1 MLNKK
6 IIYFLI
12 IVFSLISFFIYI
24 SYWQK
29 DISQKIEVYSSGI
42 KYPLWL
48 LDTDGL
54 NMLSVIILKDK
65 EFCHIEIFDQNGN
78 LLLEKGKKK
87 IFSIRYSKT
96 AFFENIIIGS
106 IYFNVSLTRVISTFL
121 YIFFISLSFMVITS
135 LYFKNVEKTKKLLE
149 LNEELSE
156 ANEELEQTIR
166 ELEQTQ
172 ESLIISEKM
181 AALGKLMLNIA
192 HDINTPIGII
202 FTASTEIEN
211 ILESNRTDKETLK
224 QLSKI
229 IIKNSQKIAEI
240 ISSLKK
246 TAIHEVSD
254 NFSKF
259 NIKELV
265 EDIVDTL
272 SLNLKKNNIKT
283 IIDVDDKN
291 IFSNPGVIAQILMN
305 LISNT
310 VDHAFKDE
318 KSEKIISISAE
329 VNKKHLKIIVS
340 DNGVGIDEKIQR
352 KIFDPFFTTDKEK
365 GTGLGLSIVHQ
376 LVVKILKG
384 HIEVKSDK
392 GKGTTFIIIIP
403 LKEENNG

>member
-1 MLNKK
+1 MISKK
-6 IIYFLI
+6 PIYFLI
-12 IVFSLISFFIYI
+12 ILFSLLSFCLYLTF
-24 SYWQK
+24 WHK
-29 DISQKIEVYSSGI
+29 DITQKIEVYSSGI
-42 KYPLWL
+42 EYPLWL
-48 LDTDGL
+48 LDIDNL
-54 NMLSVIILKDK
+54 DLLSTVILKDK

-87 IFSIRYSKT
+87 IFSIRYSKA
-96 AFFENIIIGS
+96 AFFEDIIIGT
-106 IYFNVSLTRVISTFL
+106 IYFDISLNRVISTFL
-121 YIFFISLSFMVITS
+121 YILLISLSFMIIAS
-135 LYFKNVEKTKKLLE
+135 LYFKNAEKNEKLLE

-156 ANEELEQTIR
+156 TNEELEQTIR

-181 AALGKLMLNIA
+181 AALGKLMLSVA

-211 ILESNRTDKETLK
+211 ILESNITDKETLK

-272 SLNLKKNNIKT
+272 SFNLKKNNIKT

-291 IFSNPGVIAQILMN
+291 VFSNPGAIAQILMN
-305 LISNT
+305 LINNT
-310 VDHAFKDE
+310 VDHAFKSE
-318 KSEKIISISAE
+318 KAEKIISISAE

-376 LVVKILKG
+376 LVVKLLKG
-384 HIEVKSDK
+384 HIEVKSNK